1 MYQVWTAYTQIIGR
15 GVNCYTITT
24 PSTMTAFNSFMNY
37 LSSLGKG
44 SVTDFSEIK
53 NDILYAIN
61 SGTVTD
67 IIGSKFDLVQTTG
80 TCPFNLTLGGKKLS
94 AQKDS
99 ANANKWI
106 FSNGTTTDAYTV
118 EYKPNENTGEQFV
131 WTINVPVE
139 NLNRVQLSYNLNL
152 VNKET
157 AAGTYTVPTNESAT
171 LDYLNTNNIAGPT
184 ETFPVPSVS
193 YTVSGGGGEVIIPEE
208 PVPGAEL
215 PADLNSTDHIQ
226 YIYGY
231 PDGTVRPNANITRAE
246 VSTAFYALLTTA
258 RRDAILTSTNS
269 FTDVKGGTWYT
280 KSVSSMANGGYVK
293 GYEDS
298 SFRPNAP
305 ITRAEFVTIAAAFM
319 NAKAGDVSFTDVSKT
334 DWFYQYV
341 STAVS
346 YKWISGYPDG
356 SFRPNQPITRAEA
369 MTIINTML
377 ARGVDAEGLITGIKA
392 WPDNIQ
398 GQWYYYDVIE
408 ATNNHLYTGSR
419 PSEKWTSLNTGYVY
433 DIDKYVKP

>member
-1 MYQVWTAYTQIIGR
+1 LW
-15 GVNCYTITT
+15 
-24 PSTMTAFNSFMNY
+24 S
-37 LSSLGKG
+37 
-44 SVTDFSEIK
+44 
-53 NDILYAIN
+53 IN
-61 SGTVTD
+61 T
-67 IIGSKFDLVQTTG
+67 
-80 TCPFNLTLGGKKLS
+80 
-94 AQKDS
+94 
-99 ANANKWI
+99 
-106 FSNGTTTDAYTV
+106 
-118 EYKPNENTGEQFV
+118 
-131 WTINVPVE
+131 PVE
-139 NLNRVQLSYNLNL
+139 NAKTVQLSYTLNL
-152 VNKET
+152 VNRSS
-157 AAGTYTVPTNESAT
+157 AAGSHTADTNVSAT
-171 LDYLNTNNIAGPT
+171 LDYTSTGSVTSGT
-184 ETFPVPSVS
+184 ELFPVPSVS